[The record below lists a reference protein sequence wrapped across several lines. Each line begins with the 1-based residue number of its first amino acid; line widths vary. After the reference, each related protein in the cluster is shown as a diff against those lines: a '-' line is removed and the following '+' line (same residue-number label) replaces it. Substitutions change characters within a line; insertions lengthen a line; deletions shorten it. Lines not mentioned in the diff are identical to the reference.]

1 MVFHEGAV
9 SWQATI
15 KPERNAA
22 EAAIREGAV
31 SWRTT
36 IKSALIKRGAWH
48 CGVIA
53 SLLRIIGNKNRE
65 TCLNRQN
72 LRLIMSA
79 LQQTF
84 FNAQKFGKKQGLRV
98 PKSIAADIYKIDAN
112 PVE

>member
-1 MVFHEGAV
+1 MDDGRHPINAAEVVFHEGAV
-9 SWQATI
+9 SWRATI

-53 SLLRIIGNKNRE
+53 SLY
-65 TCLNRQN
+65 T
-72 LRLIMSA
+72 
-79 LQQTF
+79 
-84 FNAQKFGKKQGLRV
+84 
-98 PKSIAADIYKIDAN
+98 
-112 PVE
+112 